1 MTASREIHLAARPH
15 GAPRPEDFA
24 LVEVDVPDP
33 GEGEVL
39 IRNAYISVDP
49 YMRARM
55 NEVES
60 YAASYRVGEVMW
72 GGAVGQVVASR
83 NERFAEGTWVSH
95 GLGWRELSLSDG
107 RGLVPVDPA
116 LAPVSA
122 ALGVLGLT
130 GFTAHYGLLEIG
142 RPQEGETVFVSGA
155 AGAVGSVAGQIA
167 KLKGCRVIGCAG
179 SAEKVV
185 WLEEL
190 GFDVAWDYHDA
201 ETRELLRDGIDVYF
215 DNVGGSTLEAA
226 IGALRTNGRI
236 VACGSIS
243 GYNAT
248 EPRPGPRNLFM
259 VVTKRLLM
267 QGFIISDHYDRHGAF
282 LADMGAWLR
291 DGKIRYRE
299 TIVDGIEN
307 APAAFMGMLE
317 GENVG
322 KMLVR
327 VGEPP

>member
-1 MTASREIHLAARPH
+1 MSPSREIHLAARPH
-15 GAPRPEDFA
+15 GAPRSEDFA

-33 GEGEVL
+33 GEGEML
-39 IRNAYISVDP
+39 IRNAFISVDP

-60 YAASYRVGEVMW
+60 YAPSYRVGEVMW

-83 NERFAEGTWVSH
+83 NDRFPEGSWVSH
-95 GLGWRELSLSDG
+95 GLGWRELALSDG
-107 RGLVPVDPA
+107 RGALPFDPS
-116 LAPVSA
+116 LAPVST

-155 AGAVGSVAGQIA
+155 AGAVGSVVGQIA
-167 KLKGCRVIGCAG
+167 KLKGCRVIGSAG
-179 SAEKVV
+179 SAEKVA
-185 WLEEL
+185 WAREL
-190 GFDVAWDYHDA
+190 GFDEAFDYH
-201 ETRELLRDGIDVYF
+201 ETSTREALHDGIDVYF

-226 IGALRTNGRI
+226 IGAMRMYGRI

-248 EPRPGPRNLFM
+248 EAAPGPRNLFQ

-267 QGFIISDHYDRHGAF
+267 KGYIISDHYDGFGAF
-282 LADMGAWLR
+282 LAEMGPWVR
-291 DGKIRYRE
+291 DGSVRYRE
-299 TIVDGIEN
+299 TIVEGIEN
-307 APAAFMGMLE
+307 APAAFIGLLE
-317 GENVG
+317 GENIG

-327 VGEPP
+327 VGDGA